1 MEGNHSSSGH
11 NSGGSFFKAYSLE
24 ITILV
29 AALLVSS
36 TMFVSFNGLAASNQ
50 ALVTSLQG
58 APAGGAAPSA
68 GSGAGTQAAPGP
80 TDPNT
85 LQFASID
92 IAPIGITSRTVRGA
106 EDAKVTIVEFSDF
119 QCPFC
124 QRAIPAIDQALS
136 ENTGKVNLAYRHFNA
151 AGHPLADKAGEAYEC
166 AIDQNKGWEYHDKL
180 FEVTPAL
187 ELTQLKQYAVELGLD
202 AGAFNTC
209 LDSGAKAGVYQADR
223 QLASQYGVGG
233 TPGFILIGGDA
244 DRIDKVPLA
253 QFKDL
258 LLQSNVDVGIY
269 KTSDNKVVIT
279 FSGALPYQYFK
290 PVLDAQVAAAG

>member
-1 MEGNHSSSGH
+1 MEGNHSSSG
-11 NSGGSFFKAYSLE
+11 NSGNSFFKAYSLE

-58 APAGGAAPSA
+58 APAGGAAPSG
-68 GSGAGTQAAPGP
+68 GSGAAQAAPGP

-85 LQFASID
+85 LSFASID
-92 IAPIGITSRTVRGA
+92 TAPIGVSSRSIRGSS
-106 EDAKVTIVEFSDF
+106 DAKVTIVEFSDF

-136 ENTGKVNLAYRHFNA
+136 ENTGNVNLAYRHFNA
-151 AGHPLADKAGEAYEC
+151 AGHSLADKAGEAYEC
-166 AIDQNKGWEYHDKL
+166 AVDQNKGWEYHDKL

-187 ELTQLKQYAVELGLD
+187 ELTQLKQYAVDLGLN
-202 AGAFNTC
+202 AATFNTC
-209 LDSGAKAGVYQADR
+209 LDGGAKAGVYQADR
-223 QLASQYGVGG
+223 QLAGQYGVQG
-233 TPGFILIGGDA
+233 TPGFIMIGGDA
-244 DRIDKVPLA
+244 DRIDKAPLA

-258 LLQSNVDVGIY
+258 LTQSGADVGIF

-290 PVLDAQVAAAG
+290 PVLEAQIAAAG

>member
-1 MEGNHSSSGH
+1 MEGSHSGSSQ
-11 NSGGSFFKAYSLE
+11 GGSFFKAYSLE

-58 APAGGAAPSA
+58 GQAANNAPSGNA
-68 GSGAGTQAAPGP
+68 AAQQAPGP

-92 IAPIGITSRTVRGA
+92 TAPIGISSRAVRGA

-124 QRAIPAIDQALS
+124 QRAIPAVDQALS
-136 ENTGKVNLAYRHFNA
+136 ENANSVNFVYRHFNA

-166 AIDQNKGWEYHDKL
+166 AVDQNKGWEYHDKL

-187 ELTQLKQYAVELGLD
+187 EIAQLKQYAVDLGLN
-202 AGAFNTC
+202 AATFNTC
-209 LDSGAKAGVYQADR
+209 LDSGEKAGLYQADR
-223 QLASQYGVGG
+223 QLASRYGVQG

-244 DRIDKVPLA
+244 GRIDKAPLA

-258 LLQSNVDVGIY
+258 LTQSGGDVGIF